1 MNYTVLK
8 KTTRTATDS
17 SSLGTLTAQSFSSVQ
32 TPPSTGYTKVT
43 MARVGSVSYS
53 DSTGSVHWNN
63 VTNKPSAFNPAAHT
77 HTVFKNNLMIKG
89 TNGISDSASIH
100 LGIGDSDTGFK
111 WISDGVC

>member
-8 KTTRTATDS
+8 KTTRIATDS
-17 SSLGTLTAQSFSSVQ
+17 SSLGILTAQSFSSVQ
-32 TPPSTGYTKVT
+32 TPPSTGYTRVT

-53 DSTGSVHWNN
+53 DSTGSVHWDN
-63 VTNKPSAFNPAAHT
+63 VTNKPSTFNPAAHT